1 MLKFEYTKK
10 NMQDKAWEDQQKEH
24 LLIQSLQQDIR
35 QTSLK
40 KMDENRQFMKE
51 WEQEGAKNWKANQQ
65 KMSDLKVRQKY
76 FEDKEVTAFKN
87 KLGRELDHAT
97 RELVGGIDE
106 FEKNLQKL
114 GIEKNTNIEEAKKK
128 MEEKKGVPPG

>member
-1 MLKFEYTKK
+1 
-10 NMQDKAWEDQQKEH
+10 
-24 LLIQSLQQDIR
+24 
-35 QTSLK
+35 
-40 KMDENRQFMKE
+40 
-51 WEQEGAKNWKANQQ
+51 
-65 KMSDLKVRQKY
+65 MSDLKVRQKY